1 MRKFVKK
8 IAIIICLSVA
18 AVPAVLFGYLW
29 LWIWYHTA
37 RVESFYQGHRLLREM
52 RAVQKQSTSDSG
64 PAREALLRILPL
76 GTDREIA
83 VAVLRR
89 EGFGCQTIAE
99 PITHARLR
107 QRFIEARGLTNIP
120 NDSRTRKEC
129 VDCQVET
136 QSVMGYDHWIVDL
149 EFDPDGHLSDAR
161 VMLLYIFL

>member
-1 MRKFVKK
+1 M
-8 IAIIICLSVA
+8 
-18 AVPAVLFGYLW
+18 
-29 LWIWYHTA
+29 
-37 RVESFYQGHRLLREM
+37 LREM

-64 PAREALLRILPL
+64 LTREALLRILPL

-89 EGFGCQTIAE
+89 EGFGCH
-99 PITHARLR
+99 ITT
-107 QRFIEARGLTNIP
+107 G
-120 NDSRTRKEC
+120 